1 MRERQVPSVQSGGR
15 ARLRRRRVPPAP
27 VEIAAS
33 EDASGAPLITVAGE
47 VDLSNV
53 RRLEDVINEATAERP
68 HTLIVDLRG
77 VKFMDSSALHALF
90 KVRKHA
96 ASLVLRAPSW
106 EARRVIELS
115 GLDSVARI
123 ES

>member
-1 MRERQVPSVQSGGR
+1 MS
-15 ARLRRRRVPPAP
+15 LRRRVSPAP

-33 EDASGAPLITVAGE
+33 ADSSEAPLITVAGE

-53 RRLEDVINEATAERP
+53 GLLEDAIDEATVERP
-68 HTLIVDLRG
+68 RKLIVDLRG
-77 VKFMDSSALHALF
+77 VTFMDSTALHALF
-90 KVRKHA
+90 QARKHA
-96 ASLVLRAPSW
+96 ASLILRAPSR